1 MFGFQFDKTEVCVIS
16 NVNFNHEELIGTCK
30 LISQS
35 NPTDSVTYSS
45 PGTYTPSR
53 GYTMTWSIQNYP
65 METAGMPGS
74 PYSIQVDWAINSK
87 SGSNDHTHNAI
98 SGQFIYSVNSGTFPN
113 FSELG
118 IRFGEYLSIG
128 LNLKSYDKTKV
139 LIKLNESEPSYVYLF
154 N

>member
-16 NVNFNHEELIGTCK
+16 NVNFNHDELIGTCK

-35 NPTDSVTYSS
+35 DSTNYTSS
-45 PGTYTPSR
+45 R
-53 GYTMTWSIQNYP
+53 AYTMTWSIQNYP
-65 METAGMPGS
+65 METAEMPGS
-74 PYSIQVDWAINSK
+74 PYSICVSWNISTK
-87 SGSNDHTHNAI
+87 SGSNDHAHNAI

-118 IRFGEYLSIG
+118 IRFGEYFSIG
-128 LNLKSYDKTKV
+128 SNLKCDNRTKV
-139 LIKLNESEPSYVYLF
+139 LFKLNESEPSYVYLF

>member
-16 NVNFNHEELIGTCK
+16 NVNFNHDSLTGTCK
-30 LISQS
+30 LVSS
-35 NPTDSVTYSS
+35 TSPSTYSS
-45 PGTYTPSR
+45 KGTYTPSR
-53 GYTMTWSIQNYP
+53 GYNMVWSIQNYP

-74 PYSIQVDWAINSK
+74 PYSIQVSWSISAK
-87 SGSNDHTHNAI
+87 FGSNDHGLNTI

-118 IRFGEYLSIG
+118 IRFGEYFSIG
-128 LNLKSYDKTKV
+128 SNLKSDNKTKV
-139 LIKLNESEPSYVYLF
+139 LIKLNESELSYVYLF